1 MSRLW
6 VAWSRGVR
14 EHLDCMAFGLPWLKP
29 VSKGRWL
36 CVGTELGHRSPTLP
50 KPHSRQGQ
58 ALLVLLCRWESESG
72 NLEGNGQ
79 SCPGDHR
86 CLETSQVCCLGSVY
100 LLLRGLCPPCPREP
114 RPHTCP
120 FGLHPRGPAERARGL
135 PPAGRPAPSAGPW
148 QAGGAL
154 LPQGR
159 LALQLAAGV
168 RRGDPLLREGVPGAR

>member
-6 VAWSRGVR
+6 VAWSRGAR
-14 EHLDCMAFGLPWLKP
+14 KHLDCMAFGLRWLKP

-36 CVGTELGHRSPTLP
+36 CVGTELGHPSPTLP

-58 ALLVLLCRWESESG
+58 AFRVLLYRWESESG
-72 NLEGNGQ
+72 NPEGTGQ
-79 SCPGDHR
+79 CCPGDRR
-86 CLETSQVCCLGSVY
+86 CLEASQVLPGVCIPAPEGPV
-100 LLLRGLCPPCPREP
+100 PDCPREP

-135 PPAGRPAPSAGPW
+135 LPAGRPAPPAGPW

-154 LPQGR
+154 LPQGPV
-159 LALQLAAGV
+159 ALQLAAGV